1 MSALKPVKNF
11 FFRSFKFEF
20 FIGLCNLQL
29 SYVYDTFVS
38 INFLLIL
45 ILFIY
50 FSLYFFICY
59 KSYTI
64 FVETNKEDLTLLCK
78 RLQKF
83 FNENQTFLFILVNFI
98 VFLLIS
104 FCFDPIFCL
113 IIHVLWLDVYL
124 FFYLMYIFKFPVV
137 HLVLM
142 ISIFGRLFVAGFF
155 SKILV
160 CAALLGYFVF
170 SCMDLLGVFNFIKTY
185 IKIIQDDQIKL
196 LNHKKTE
203 FLFFYVLEQQY
214 IVLLIISVLVPG
226 IFMELGLNFDLNLNE
241 QDFIFHLNLYTYS
254 FIMVITVI
262 NLIVIWFFNPGP
274 MLKTAAACFGCIGGA
289 AAVGAAY
296 VQHQDSVWDRATGG
310 IREPGP
316 SDSVASA
323 QISVF
328 KARITTAE
336 GIRQAKVYREIFP
349 HPLPTHPGTD
359 VVNNYEVSRALV
371 EDTTPLQKQRVNL
384 MLGRNESGLPYPK
397 ENPVKSLASK
407 TGKGF

>member
-1 MSALKPVKNF
+1 M
-11 FFRSFKFEF
+11 
-20 FIGLCNLQL
+20 
-29 SYVYDTFVS
+29 
-38 INFLLIL
+38 
-45 ILFIY
+45 
-50 FSLYFFICY
+50 
-59 KSYTI
+59 
-64 FVETNKEDLTLLCK
+64 
-78 RLQKF
+78 
-83 FNENQTFLFILVNFI
+83 VNFV

-104 FCFDPIFCL
+104 FSCDPIFCL
-113 IIHVLWLDVYL
+113 IVHVLWLDVYL

-137 HLVLM
+137 HLVLI

-160 CAALLGYFVF
+160 CAALFGYFVF
-170 SCMDLLGVFNFIKTY
+170 SCMDLLGVFNSIKTY

-214 IVLLIISVLVPG
+214 VVLLIISVLVPG

-241 QDFIFHLNLYTYS
+241 QDLIFHLNLYTYS

-289 AAVGAAY
+289 AAAGAAY

-310 IREPGP
+310 IREPGN

-371 EDTTPLQKQRVNL
+371 EDTTPLQKHR
-384 MLGRNESGLPYPK
+384 K
-397 ENPVKSLASK
+397 I
-407 TGKGF
+407 